1 MKSMII
7 GKVMNMYKYITSD
20 NLNEVI
26 EANKKIKNEI
36 DNFKS
41 NFFINYNK
49 TGIVGPD
56 RLAFEVLK
64 KNYNLIQLPI
74 DDKYWGGA
82 IFIRGNL
89 KIPVINSAQPRV
101 YQFFV
106 AWHELFHLLYDTSI
120 VKGQHNIQAE
130 EMELNERKADY
141 FAAKMLLGD
150 VYRYYY
156 SLDEDEFV
164 NKIARCMDVFKAPYK
179 AILIQLYDDAV
190 EVFNDMGLKKLVIE
204 NFDKKPKDLITLFE
218 KLELDTDLVKPSN
231 IISFGGVDKKIKLLS
246 EKEVDVSY
254 HKDNLDFLNKLKDL
268 MKGEIS
274 SGSNSSSKVD

>member
-1 MKSMII
+1 MS
-7 GKVMNMYKYITSD
+7 KYITAD

-120 VKGQHNIQAE
+120 IKGQHNIQAE
-130 EMELNERKADY
+130 EMDLNERRADY

-156 SLDEDEFV
+156 SLEDDEFV

-190 EVFNDMGLKKLVIE
+190 EVFNDMGLKKLIIE
-204 NFDKKPKDLITLFE
+204 NFDKKSKDLDTLFE
-218 KLELDTDLVKPSN
+218 ELELDTDLVKPSN
-231 IISFGGVDKKIKLLS
+231 IISFGGLDKKIELLS
-246 EKEVDVSY
+246 KKESDVDY
-254 HKDNLDFLNKLKDL
+254 HMDNLKFLNKLKDL
-268 MKGEIS
+268 MKGEMS
-274 SGSNSSSKVD
+274 NGSNSSSKVD